1 MPSPRVT
8 ILGQFSSE
16 FPRILRRVVQEVLS
30 AGDLK
35 TSLDIM
41 VEQVRQEMRT
51 QVCSV
56 YLKDESRQKY
66 VFMATRGLNV
76 DAVGLVT
83 LELDEGLVGLVGE
96 RAEPINLEDAQ
107 SHPRNRHIVDLGEEP
122 FHSFLGVPIIHHR
135 RILGVLVVQQ
145 KEARRFDESEEAF
158 LITLSAQLA
167 GVIAHAIVSG
177 DLLLG
182 GSSSDIPSREFRGL
196 SGSPGVGMGTA
207 VVMYPKADLDSVPE
221 RRIDDIPR
229 EKERFSL
236 AVEETRKEIRGFSDR
251 LGTRL
256 RPGELG
262 LFEAY
267 LQMLDDAEIT
277 GEVVGVIEQGQWAQG
292 ALRKVIDSHV
302 ANFEAMEDEYLRER
316 GMDVRDLGIRVLAK
330 LQSTD
335 FEEIDYSAEI
345 VLVGETLTATELASV
360 PVEKL
365 KGVISLSGSANSH
378 IAILAEAMGIPAVM
392 GIENFPAEWMD
403 GKPVIVDG
411 FGGSVIATPS
421 KENLAYYENIVKEE
435 AELIDGLADLADS
448 PCLTKDGHRVGL
460 WVNTGL
466 LTDIARSLGHG
477 AEGVGLYRTEVHFMM
492 NDRFPTEE
500 EQRVIY
506 REHLQAFHPRPV
518 TMRTLDIGGDKS
530 LSYFPIEEENPFLGW
545 RGIRVTLD
553 HREIFLA
560 QVRAMIKANEGIDNY
575 LRIMLPMVTS
585 IAEIDEAQRLI
596 SRCYREIIEEG
607 IEVKMPDVGV
617 MIEVPAAVYQA
628 RDIAKR
634 VDFLSVGSNDLI
646 QYMLAVDRNNP
657 RVAELFQEFHP
668 AVLQALQHVATA
680 AHAEGKPLGICGEMA
695 GNSSAA
701 LLLTAMGY
709 DVLSMNATNLLMV
722 KWALSSFSLEKAKRI
737 LNQTLKMDN
746 AHLIKN
752 LVDEELRKA
761 GLGQVIRSR

>member
-1 MPSPRVT
+1 M
-8 ILGQFSSE
+8 GQFSSE

-41 VEQVRQEMRT
+41 VEQVRREMRT

-83 LELDEGLVGLVGE
+83 LEMDEGLVGLVGE

-177 DLLLG
+177 DLSLG
-182 GSSSDIPSREFRGL
+182 GSSSDISSREFRGL
-196 SGSPGVGMGTA
+196 SGSPGVGMGTV

-277 GEVVGVIEQGQWAQG
+277 GEVFAVIEQGQWAQG
-292 ALRKVIDSHV
+292 ALRKVIESHV

-335 FEEIDYSAEI
+335 FEKTDYSAET

-421 KENLAYYENIVKEE
+421 KENLAYYEDIVKEE

-466 LTDIARSLGHG
+466 LTDIARSLGRG

-553 HREIFLA
+553 HREIFIA

-646 QYMLAVDRNNP
+646 QYMLAVDRNNA

-680 AHAEGKPLGICGEMA
+680 AHSEGKPLGVCGEMA
-695 GNSSAA
+695 GNPSAA

-746 AHLIKN
+746 AYLIKN